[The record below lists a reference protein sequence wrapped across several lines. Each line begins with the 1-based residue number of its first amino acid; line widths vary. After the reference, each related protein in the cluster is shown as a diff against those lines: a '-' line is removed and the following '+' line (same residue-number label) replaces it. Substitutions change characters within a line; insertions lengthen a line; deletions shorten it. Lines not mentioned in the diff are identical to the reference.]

1 VSENAKERLPAVG
14 ANESGSYRTGNW
26 KRERAP
32 AQNLRTWLVSKMAEL
47 TGIDPQLIDIWEP
60 FTDFGLTSKDAV
72 IISGELEDLLG
83 RRLSPALLY
92 DYPSIG
98 ILAQHLAAPSEGP
111 DRGRQSSPEP
121 TPVADPLGD
130 ILAKIESLSETEAEA
145 LLERL
150 VPITDPRG
158 EELR

>member
-1 VSENAKERLPAVG
+1 LVSENAKKRLSAAP
-14 ANESGSYRTGNW
+14 ANESESYRTRNCE
-26 KRERAP
+26 REGAP

-47 TGIDPQLIDIWEP
+47 TGIDPQSIDIWEP
-60 FTDFGLTSKDAV
+60 FTAFGLTSKDAV

-92 DYPSIG
+92 DYPSVG

-111 DRGRQSSPEP
+111 DRGRQSSNEP
-121 TPVADPLGD
+121 ADPLGD

-150 VPITDPRG
+150 VPTTDPRG
-158 EELR
+158 